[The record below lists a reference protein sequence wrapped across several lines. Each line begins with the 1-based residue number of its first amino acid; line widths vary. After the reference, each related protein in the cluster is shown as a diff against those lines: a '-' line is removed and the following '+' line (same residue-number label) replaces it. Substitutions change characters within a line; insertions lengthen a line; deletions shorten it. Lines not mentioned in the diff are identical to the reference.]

1 MDNQQHHTS
10 AGGLSI
16 LSGMFAFISLIE
28 IQPVMVFISTGIA
41 IASGAVSLYKNLK
54 K

>member
-1 MDNQQHHTS
+1 MDNQQHYTTP
-10 AGGLSI
+10 GGLSI
-16 LSGMFAFISLIE
+16 LSGIFAFISLVE